1 MTRVH
6 AYLARIKDQEK
17 EVIAV
22 EDGMGKALCISTDKK
37 WTFTRNWE
45 SLEGLIPL
53 VESDGREK
61 VDYLSEIRA
70 QRNEIGRLTKALE
83 ASRDSNQRSARAHAR
98 EKKRADRA
106 EANVAELFEKVHAP
120 AGPEVTRDDIYRTIR
135 PHIPGG
141 YDEVHLSRT
150 NSAVDAICD
159 LLGIE
164 AEDPIEARAREL
176 HELAYPGENALEG
189 ARHTCRKI
197 AEGEARLRGN

>member
-1 MTRVH
+1 MSAIH
-6 AYLARIKDQEK
+6 AYLVVTKPDQK

-37 WTFTRNWE
+37 WTFTREWE
-45 SLEGLIPL
+45 DLRVITPL
-53 VESDGREK
+53 VGDDGTGYK
-61 VDYLSEIRA
+61 SKTDYLSGIRA
-70 QRNEIGRLTKALE
+70 QRYEIERLTKALN

-98 EKKRADRA
+98 EKERADRA
-106 EANVAELFEKVHAP
+106 EANAV
-120 AGPEVTRDDIYRTIR
+120 PEVTRDDIYRTIR
-135 PHIPGG
+135 SHIPGG

-159 LLGIE
+159 LFGIE

-189 ARHTCRKI
+189 AMHTCRRI
-197 AEGEARLRGN
+197 AEGEARLRGNW